1 LNVRKAENEE
11 QRRKC
16 VEKKIKLTTT
26 KYEYE
31 AVDGGDDLKKVYM
44 TMLWFVVGE
53 KVENKCTENV

>member
-1 LNVRKAENEE
+1 MNVRKAENEE

-31 AVDGGDDLKKVYM
+31 AVDGGDDLKKYI
-44 TMLWFVVGE
+44 
-53 KVENKCTENV
+53 